1 MVAAYDHRGAHIFTG
16 NSRGRVMVVTAE
28 DNTDRKEGDEVKEP
42 KVISVFKVSQQ
53 VSDERPFFVTRTKE
67 NKLYFAFQVSSTT
80 AIKSIEFSK
89 RGKSFLVNTA
99 DRVIRVYNTDDAL
112 NLKETDK

>member
-53 VSDERPFFVTRTKE
+53 VSDERPFFCHA
-67 NKLYFAFQVSSTT
+67 NKG
-80 AIKSIEFSK
+80 E
-89 RGKSFLVNTA
+89 
-99 DRVIRVYNTDDAL
+99 
-112 NLKETDK
+112 